1 MRQIRASQL
10 AEWLADA
17 NRPPPLLLDVRE
29 PWELAQCQ
37 IEGSVHVP
45 MHMIPL
51 RCAEFDPQRE
61 IVAICHHGGRSMQV
75 CMFLE
80 RKGYSAVFNLLGG
93 IEAWACEVDPGM
105 NRY

>member
-10 AEWLADA
+10 AEWLADV

-37 IEGSVHVP
+37 IEGALHVP

-61 IVAICHHGGRSMQV
+61 IVVICHHGGRSMQV

-80 RKGYSAVFNLLGG
+80 RKGYGAVFNLLGG
-93 IEAWACEVDPGM
+93 IEGWACEVDPGM